1 LPRGRPSLEALL
13 ERVDE
18 QVGLFHRDYGGLP
31 RAVEA
36 DQILREIWIEDTY
49 HSSAL
54 EGNPLSK
61 RQVAQ
66 ILEEGR
72 ATGTLTDSLE
82 IEGYGKA
89 ARWVYAEAPSYP
101 SAEGVPLA
109 VIQTVHR
116 LLLGPAWALDPPD
129 DGSMAGSWRKR
140 GMKITGSK
148 VRTTPPIA
156 IDGVIQDWI
165 DQSGEAKPSDGHVL
179 IHAGRMHAWFE
190 RIHPFAD
197 GNGRTGRLLLNFTL
211 IQRGYPPAV
220 LVLATRKKYLEAL
233 ARADA
238 GSPRALTELV
248 ARAIES
254 SLNKFLIP
262 SLAGDARLV
271 PLAALAEGTEF
282 TADYLRTLVASDRLH
297 AVRDGRIWL
306 SSRLALE
313 EYRESRSRRGR
324 KPARKTTRIES
335 G

>member
-1 LPRGRPSLEALL
+1 MPRGRPSLEAVL

-18 QVGLFHRDYGGLP
+18 QVGHFHVSYGGLP

-36 DQILREIWIEDTY
+36 DHILREIWIEDTY

-61 RQVAQ
+61 RQVAR
-66 ILEEGR
+66 ILEEGK
-72 ATGTLTDSLE
+72 ATGPLTESLE

-89 ARWVYAEAPSYP
+89 ARWVYAEAPTFQRQK
-101 SAEGVPLA
+101 GVPLG

-116 LLLGPAWALDPPD
+116 LLLGPAWAVDPPD
-129 DGSMAGSWRKR
+129 DGSLAGGFRKR
-140 GMKITGSK
+140 GMKIAGSQ

-156 IDGVIQDWI
+156 IEGAIQDWI
-165 DQSGEAKPSDGHVL
+165 DQSAGKGKQDAHDL
-179 IHAGRMHAWFE
+179 IHVARMHAWFE

-197 GNGRTGRLLLNFTL
+197 GNGRTGRLIMNFML
-211 IQRGYPPAV
+211 IQLGYPPAV
-220 LVLATRKKYLEAL
+220 LALTLRAKYLEAL
-233 ARADA
+233 SRADL
-238 GSPRALTELV
+238 GSDRQLAELI

-271 PLAALAEGTEF
+271 PLAALAEGSEF
-282 TADYLRTLVASDRLH
+282 KADYLRTLVVNGRLH
-297 AVRDGRIWL
+297 AVREGRIWL

-313 EYRESRSRRGR
+313 EYRQTRARPGRRPSSKGR
-324 KPARKTTRIES
+324 RQ
-335 G
+335 

>member
-1 LPRGRPSLEALL
+1 LPRGRPSLEAILA
-13 ERVDE
+13 RVDE
-18 QVGLFHRDYGGLP
+18 QVELFHRDYGGLP

-72 ATGTLTDSLE
+72 ATGPLTESLE
-82 IEGYGKA
+82 IEGYGRA
-89 ARWVYAEAPSYP
+89 ARWVYAEASNYP
-101 SAEGVPLA
+101 SGNGVPLA
-109 VIQTVHR
+109 VVQTVHR
-116 LLLGPAWALDPPD
+116 LLLGPAWAIDPPD
-129 DGSMAGSWRKR
+129 DGSIAGGWRKR

-156 IDGVIQDWI
+156 IDGAIQDWI
-165 DQSGEAKPSDGHVL
+165 DDSGEPNDEHPL
-179 IHAGRMHAWFE
+179 IHATRMHAWFE

-197 GNGRTGRLLLNFTL
+197 GNGRTGRLALNFML

-220 LVLATRKKYLEAL
+220 LVLTTRKKYLEAL

-238 GSPRALTELV
+238 GSVRALAELV

-271 PLAALAEGTEF
+271 PLAALAEASEF
-282 TADYLRTLVASDRLH
+282 TADYLRTLVANDRLH

-306 SSRLALE
+306 SSRRALE
-313 EYRESRSRRGR
+313 EYRQSRSRRGR
-324 KPARKTTRIES
+324 KPAKANPEAEAAS
-335 G
+335 